1 MVDCRKWDKLAAELG
16 EDYEKED
23 EDDKREWISKSLSL
37 SISELALWG
46 KRAPSCGALGGP
58 WTLRFELTAGLGAG
72 GVAHILRG
80 WTRARCSAICFWTQ
94 RTNRLSSSSRL

>member
-37 SISELALWG
+37 SPSLSWRSLGNELRVAAL
-46 KRAPSCGALGGP
+46 SVALG
-58 WTLRFELTAGLGAG
+58 R
-72 GVAHILRG
+72 
-80 WTRARCSAICFWTQ
+80 
-94 RTNRLSSSSRL
+94 